1 MAEVNPFAEPAT
13 APSTVV
19 ADAGTA
25 VAQATEAVTS
35 RATLGFGVAKD
46 FVFKLFLY
54 LPSSLVLFGFMA
66 DAIQQEFRYSIAS
79 LIGIASV
86 FVNTLFGQLL
96 KLVLTA
102 PASVFT
108 VGAGCTVP
116 GFEAF
121 ESVFAAQ
128 GIVLPASIFT
138 YFFIDFGLNRTP
150 SENIGVAATFLTFLL
165 LQLTVMGFSGCL
177 TKYYWGNSFAT
188 IIMSLLFGAITG
200 SIGWGVVNGISPTRL
215 PSGVPVSSSSS
226 STPTKKPLGPG
237 GTPFYSSTPS
247 VGTCSA
253 PNDDD
258 QMVCEA
264 YKNGELVTSSISA

>member
-1 MAEVNPFAEPAT
+1 M
-13 APSTVV
+13 
-19 ADAGTA
+19 
-25 VAQATEAVTS
+25 
-35 RATLGFGVAKD
+35 
-46 FVFKLFLY
+46 FKLFLY
-54 LPSSLVLFGFMA
+54 LPSSLVLFGFLA
-66 DAIQQEFRYSIAS
+66 DAIQQDFRYSIAS

-86 FVNTLFGQLL
+86 FVNTLLGQLL
-96 KLVLTA
+96 KLVLSA
-102 PASVFT
+102 PASVVA

-138 YFFIDFGLNRTP
+138 YFFIDFGINRSP

-177 TKYYWGNSFAT
+177 SRYYWNNSFVT
-188 IIMSLLFGAITG
+188 VIMSLIFGAITG
-200 SIGWGVVNGISPTRL
+200 GIGWSVVKAVSPTRL
-215 PSGVPVSSSSS
+215 PTGVPVSSSSTS
-226 STPTKKPLGPG
+226 APSKKTLGPG

-253 PNDDD
+253 PNDED

>member
-1 MAEVNPFAEPAT
+1 MAEVNPFSNPT
-13 APSTVV
+13 AAPPTVSTDAAAVV
-19 ADAGTA
+19 TK
-25 VAQATEAVTS
+25 AVTS
-35 RATLGFGVAKD
+35 SASASFGIAKD
-46 FVFKLFLY
+46 YIFKLFLY
-54 LPSSLVLFGFMA
+54 LPSSLVLFGFLA

-96 KLVLTA
+96 KLVLRV
-102 PASVFT
+102 PLSVFT
-108 VGAGCTVP
+108 VGTGCTIP

-138 YFFIDFGLNRTP
+138 YFFIDLGLNRPP
-150 SENIGVAATFLTFLL
+150 SENIGIAVTFLTFML
-165 LQLTVMGFSGCL
+165 LQLVVMSFSGCL
-177 TKYYWGNSFAT
+177 SKYYWSNSFVT
-188 IIMSLLFGAITG
+188 VIISLLFGGITG
-200 SIGWGVVNGISPTRL
+200 SIGWGVVKTLSPSSL
-215 PSGVPVSSSSS
+215 PSESLTSITSSPAPS
-226 STPTKKPLGPG
+226 KKPLGPG
-237 GTPFYSSTPS
+237 GTPIYSSTSS

-264 YKNGELVTSSISA
+264 YKNGELVTSSISS

>member
-13 APSTVV
+13 VPSTVV
-19 ADAGTA
+19 ADAGEA
-25 VAQATEAVTS
+25 VAKATESVTS
-35 RATLGFGVAKD
+35 GTIAGLGVAKD
-46 FVFKLFLY
+46 FMFKLFLY
-54 LPSSLVLFGFMA
+54 LPSSLVLFGFLA
-66 DAIQQEFRYSIAS
+66 DAIQQDLRYSIAS

-86 FVNTLFGQLL
+86 FVNSLLGQLL

-138 YFFIDFGLNRTP
+138 YFFIDFGLNRSA
-150 SENIGVAATFLTFLL
+150 SENIGIAATFLTFLVI
-165 LQLTVMGFSGCL
+165 QLVVMGFSGCL
-177 TKYYWGNSFAT
+177 SRYYWSNSFAT
-188 IIMSLLFGAITG
+188 IVMSLLFGAITG
-200 SIGWGVVNGISPTRL
+200 TIGWGVVKGISPTRL
-215 PSGVPVSSSSS
+215 PSAAAETSSPSSK
-226 STPTKKPLGPG
+226 PTKKPLGPG

>member
-1 MAEVNPFAEPAT
+1 MAEVNPFSDPTSAPVAVTTNAAAVVSEAT
-13 APSTVV
+13 K
-19 ADAGTA
+19 
-25 VAQATEAVTS
+25 AVTS
-35 RATLGFGVAKD
+35 SASASFGIAKD
-46 FVFKLFLY
+46 FIFKLFLY
-54 LPSSLVLFGFMA
+54 LPSSLVLFGFLT
-66 DAIQQEFRYSIAS
+66 DSIQQDLRYSIAS

-86 FVNTLFGQLL
+86 FVNTLLGQLL

-108 VGAGCTVP
+108 VGTGCTVP

-138 YFFIDFGLNRTP
+138 YFFIDFGLNRPP
-150 SENIGVAATFLTFLL
+150 SENIGIAVTFLAFVL
-165 LQLTVMGFSGCL
+165 LQLVVMGFSGCL
-177 TKYYWGNSFAT
+177 SRYYWNNSFVT
-188 IIMSLLFGAITG
+188 VLISMLFGAITG
-200 SIGWGVVNGISPTRL
+200 SIGWGVVKSLSPTRL
-215 PSGVPVSSSSS
+215 PSEILTSSSSS
-226 STPTKKPLGPG
+226 STPTKKPIGPG
-237 GTPFYSSTPS
+237 GTPIYSSTSS

-264 YKNGELVTSSISA
+264 YKNGELVTSSISS